1 MYGHVCMMVPHMQ
14 PNTGF
19 CLNWQLPKFSLF
31 FFFFFFSNFHEKNFS
46 SSYLLLSIIII
57 T

>member
-31 FFFFFFSNFHEKNFS
+31 FFFFFSNFHEKNFS